1 MATYFLT
8 RRGEDLVTTG
18 DLSEL
23 PPGEADILVYLETK
37 GRTSS
42 PHEIGYELKLPGTKA
57 TRLLV
62 QLQKRGLVES
72 SSERE
77 PQLESTEYMESREWK
92 FSPANPLS
100 LFN

>member
-23 PPGEADILVYLETK
+23 PPGETDILVYLESR
-37 GRTSS
+37 GSPSS
-42 PHEIGYELKLPGTKA
+42 PHEIGYELKLPGTQA
-57 TRLLV
+57 IRLLV
-62 QLQKRGLVES
+62 QLQKRGLVDS
-72 SSERE
+72 SSGRQ
-77 PQLESTEYMESREWK
+77 PQPESPEYLGSREWK
-92 FSPANPLS
+92 FAPANPLS